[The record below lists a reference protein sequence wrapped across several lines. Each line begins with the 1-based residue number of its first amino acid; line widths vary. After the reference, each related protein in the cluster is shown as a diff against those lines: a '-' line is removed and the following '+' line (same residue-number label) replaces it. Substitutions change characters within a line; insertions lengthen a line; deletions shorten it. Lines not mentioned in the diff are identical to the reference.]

1 MFIHRSTVLR
11 DLKFLIGLLV
21 LVISARHSPLFAEP
35 IQFSNEKKPAES
47 SSSQKES
54 GAVQEKV
61 STSKFFRPYRP
72 ADTVSGSMT
81 APFLD
86 PMIQLQSSPSPSR
99 TSKQNEELMD
109 RRRNWIFAQPG
120 DDAKKGTAEEA
131 LGIDDFTSGGK
142 KSQTMIGR
150 FLENKKS
157 DDSKLNGLDRQRP
170 GELKELGFQFDADR
184 NEKKIKKEETK
195 EAKGEPATQAALR
208 AQALSGF
215 GAEQPR
221 LVEIWMEQHGPD
233 AKRIREQ
240 KQVMMNEFESLFG
253 AAKQTAPA
261 ANGFGQGNN
270 LGVQPISTLT
280 TGPGLNPLPAA
291 SQIAE
296 QSRSVRA
303 ISVSGGPTLPDVN
316 SRLFGPSSVATPLP
330 PPQRVES
337 QPVNLPFPKRPF

>member
-1 MFIHRSTVLR
+1 M
-11 DLKFLIGLLV
+11 GV
-21 LVISARHSPLFAEP
+21 LVFVIGARHSLLFAEP

-72 ADTVSGSMT
+72 ADTVSGSMS
-81 APFLD
+81 APFSD
-86 PMIQLQSSPSPSR
+86 PMMQPQSSPPPSR
-99 TSKQNEELMD
+99 TSKKNEELMD

-131 LGIDDFTSGGK
+131 LGLDDFTSGGK

-170 GELKELGFQFDADR
+170 GELKELGFQSDADHS
-184 NEKKIKKEETK
+184 EKPMKKEETK
-195 EAKGEPATQAALR
+195 EAKAEPATQAALR

-221 LVEIWMEQHGPD
+221 LAEIWMEQHGPD

-261 ANGFGQGNN
+261 ANGFGQGNI
-270 LGVQPISTLT
+270 GVQPISTLT
-280 TGPGLNPLPAA
+280 TGPGLSPLPAA

-303 ISVSGGPTLPDVN
+303 VSVSGGSSLPDVN